1 MLLCWL
7 QVRALGGALVLRI
20 EDVYSGRV
28 RSGSEE
34 QILRDLAWLGFD
46 WDEGPDV
53 GGAYGPYRQS
63 EREERYA
70 AALDRLRDR
79 TFECTCSRKE
89 IRAATE
95 AEDGVITEP
104 GLEVRYSGTCR
115 GGPQVPQRVE
125 RSLRVRVDPG
135 ELCWNDLWQGPSRE
149 TPAQLCGDFILRT
162 KEGDTAY
169 QLACAVDDIEMGI
182 THILRGEDLLS
193 STGRQMLL
201 YRWLCGDYSPL
212 FAHTPLRVGAD
223 GVRLAKSRGSVALAD
238 LRAAGEDPQVLLG
251 ELAADLGLR
260 DGEVQRVVPADLLDA
275 FVQKMPQLLG
285 S

>member
-28 RSGSEE
+28 RPGSEE

-63 EREERYA
+63 EREERYS
-70 AALDRLRDR
+70 AALEQLEHR

-95 AEDGVITEP
+95 AADGVITEP

-115 GGPQVPQRVE
+115 PGPHISQRVE
-125 RSLRVRVDPG
+125 RSLRVQVEPG
-135 ELCWNDLWQGPSRE
+135 ELRWNDLWRGPSRE
-149 TPAQLCGDFILRT
+149 TPEHLCGDFILRT

-169 QLACAVDDIEMGI
+169 QLACAVDDIEMEI

-193 STGRQMLL
+193 STGRQILL
-201 YRWLCGDYSPL
+201 HRWLGGDYSPL

-260 DGEVQRVVPADLLDA
+260 GGEAQRVVPADLLET
-275 FVQKMPQLLG
+275 FVQEMPQLLAR
-285 S
+285 

>member
-28 RSGSEE
+28 RAGSEE

-63 EREERYA
+63 EREERYS
-70 AALDRLRDR
+70 AALERLEPR

-95 AEDGVITEP
+95 AEDGVIIEP

-115 GGPQVPQRVE
+115 RGPLIPQRAE
-125 RSLRVRVDPG
+125 RSLRVQADPG
-135 ELCWNDLWQGPSRE
+135 ELRWNDLWKGPSRE

-169 QLACAVDDIEMGI
+169 QLACAVDDIEMEI

-201 YRWLCGDYSPL
+201 HRWLARDYSPS

-238 LRAAGEDPQVLLG
+238 LREAGEDPKLLLG
-251 ELAADLGLR
+251 ELASDLGLG
-260 DGEVQRVVPADLLDA
+260 DGEAHRVTPSDLLTT
-275 FVQKMPQLLG
+275 FVEQMPQLLG
-285 S
+285 